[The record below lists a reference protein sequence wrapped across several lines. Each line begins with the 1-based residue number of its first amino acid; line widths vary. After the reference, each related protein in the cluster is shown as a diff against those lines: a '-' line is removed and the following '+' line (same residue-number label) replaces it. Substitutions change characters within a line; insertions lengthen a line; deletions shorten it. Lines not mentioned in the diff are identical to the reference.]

1 MNKLLAAIIKDLK
14 ILFRD
19 KAGLAVI
26 FAMPIMLVIII
37 SSIQNSS
44 FKLLNE
50 NKVPMLL
57 VNADTGEA
65 GRQLIYALSQI
76 GMFDLQQLDSLQL
89 TTELISKKMY
99 EVDAMIAVAI
109 PCGFSQYI
117 AAKANNITAEALQSL
132 GMTIE
137 NKNDLTETN
146 ILTAELTMIYNPVM
160 EESFRLSVIGA
171 IQSAQ
176 QFTENRQVL
185 QALYKQLS
193 NKKLPDTLEQKILSS
208 KTVIRQ
214 LPVAKNGSRTIPNTS
229 QHNVPAWTIFAMF
242 FIVVTL
248 STNIVKEKISGSF
261 IRLKTLPSNYLL
273 LLIAK
278 QITFLLITC
287 LQALIIF
294 SIGYYI
300 FPHIGLPKLHLPH
313 NKLGLMLTTFFCG
326 WSAVSYGLLIGVF
339 SKTMEQA
346 IGFGAVSV
354 VILAAIG
361 GVIVPAF
368 AMPEILRMIMKISPL
383 HWCIEAYYVLFLEG
397 GETNNVLISIF
408 PLFLFI
414 IAMQTVSWLKLKQQ
428 NFV

>member
-1 MNKLLAAIIKDLK
+1 MPKLFAAILKDLK

-19 KAGLAVI
+19 QAGLAVM
-26 FAMPIMLVIII
+26 FAMPILLVIVI

-44 FKLLNE
+44 FKLVNE
-50 NKVPMLL
+50 NKVPLLL
-57 VNADTGEA
+57 VNTDTGEVS
-65 GRQLIYALSQI
+65 RQFIDALTQI
-76 GMFDLQQLDSLQL
+76 GMFEIHTFNSAAFN
-89 TTELISKKMY
+89 TELISKKMY
-99 EVDAMIAVAI
+99 ETEAMVAVAI
-109 PCGFSQYI
+109 PNEFSHHI
-117 AAKANNITAEALQSL
+117 ATKAAGITIQALQSL
-132 GMTIE
+132 GMATENNSIHVATNTTI
-137 NKNDLTETN
+137 TE
-146 ILTAELTMIYNPVM
+146 LSMIYNPVM

-171 IQSAQ
+171 LQSAQ

-185 QALYKQLS
+185 QALYQQLS
-193 NKKLPDTLEQKILSS
+193 NKKLPDSLEQKILSS
-208 KTVIRQ
+208 KTTIRQ
-214 LPVAKNGSRTIPNTS
+214 LPVAKDGSRAIPNTS

-248 STNIVKEKISGSF
+248 STNIVKEKTTGSF
-261 IRLKTLPSNYLL
+261 IRLKTLPTNYLL

-278 QITFLLITC
+278 QITFVLVTC

-294 SIGYYI
+294 SIGYWI
-300 FPHIGLPKLHLPH
+300 FPLIGLPVLNLPA
-313 NKLGLMLTTFFCG
+313 NKLALLLITFFCG
-326 WSAVSYGLLIGVF
+326 WSAVSYGLLVGVF

-368 AMPEILRMIMKISPL
+368 AMPEILRIIMKISPL

-397 GETNNVLISIF
+397 GETKNVLASIF

-428 NFV
+428 KFV